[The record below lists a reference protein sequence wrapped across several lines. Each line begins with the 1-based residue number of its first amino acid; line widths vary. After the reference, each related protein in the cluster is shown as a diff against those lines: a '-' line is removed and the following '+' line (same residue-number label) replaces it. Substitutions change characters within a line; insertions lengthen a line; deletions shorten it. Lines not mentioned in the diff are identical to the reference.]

1 MPQMPIGWFGLTADT
16 APYTIVGAI
25 NWGDITVAAD
35 VRLPK
40 SSTGESTSIGERK
53 IVARLLQ
60 GCCKIV
66 ARRLRVEALNRESH
80 CC

>member
-1 MPQMPIGWFGLTADT
+1 MLQMPIGWFGLTADT
-16 APYTIVGAI
+16 APYTIIGAI

-35 VRLPK
+35 VLLPR
-40 SSTGESTSIGERK
+40 SGTGESTSIGTYTPQD
-53 IVARLLQ
+53 L
-60 GCCKIV
+60 IV

>member
-16 APYTIVGAI
+16 APYTIIGAI

-40 SSTGESTSIGERK
+40 SSTGESTSIGEP
-53 IVARLLQ
+53 Q
-60 GCCKIV
+60 DCCKIV
-66 ARRLRVEALNRESH
+66 AGLLQDRCKSFES
-80 CC
+80 